1 MTATIEQEPF
11 SFSEFAAGGLAVTT
25 VVLIAF
31 VGVTT
36 IGPQQPQDSS
46 GTAPPPSAAATAP
59 PSEAATA
66 PRQWRAGAVQAARE
80 RSEGQMPSKD
90 TSRLPQASVP
100 ASGPSFAANSSDTTA
115 PDPPATTSSIA
126 GILEPVA
133 ETQRAALGWPTPSP
147 ALREKPMPVASSP
160 ASLGVKL
167 NPLNRPDAI
176 AIQTKLRA
184 LGYRTGNGDGSWSPA
199 TRAALRDFKTV
210 NGLHQDDRWDKET
223 EQLLLS
229 GRGVHATGTFVG
241 DWAPDIA
248 RCRQTRDETPVIV
261 VNSRGAE
268 TAGGKCDFR
277 NVKQESARR
286 WRVQAVCA
294 ADGRSWNANISLA
307 LLGPNL
313 SWSSER
319 GTETYVRCLKP

>member
-1 MTATIEQEPF
+1 MTASIKQEPF
-11 SFSEFAAGGLAVTT
+11 SFPEFAAGGLALAI

-31 VGVTT
+31 VGVRT
-36 IGPQQPQDSS
+36 IGPQEPQDPS
-46 GTAPPPSAAATAP
+46 GTAPSA
-59 PSEAATA
+59 AATA

-80 RSEGQMPSKD
+80 RSEGQMPGKD
-90 TSRLPQASVP
+90 TSRLPQAFGP
-100 ASGPSFAANSSDTTA
+100 AAGPSFAANSSDTIA
-115 PDPPATTSSIA
+115 PDPSATTSSIA
-126 GILEPVA
+126 GGSGPMA
-133 ETQRAALGWPTPSP
+133 ETQPP
-147 ALREKPMPVASSP
+147 APREKPMPATSSP
-160 ASLGVKL
+160 APMGAKL

-176 AIQTKLRA
+176 AIQTKLRT
-184 LGYRTGNGDGSWSPA
+184 LGYRAGNGDGSWSPA
-199 TRAALRDFKTV
+199 TRTALRDFKTV

-229 GRGVHATGTFVG
+229 GRGVHATGTFIG

-248 RCRQTRDETPVIV
+248 RCRQPREETPLIV

-277 NVKQESARR
+277 YVKQESARR

-294 ADGRSWNANISLA
+294 AEGRSWNANISLA